1 MSSIKQVQD
10 LQSQIAELTH
20 MNSQLRTKVS
30 DKDPWDTERT
40 DTKRRLSEAHAGTL
54 PGPRQVSFSTLNN
67 FEHVRSNI
75 RTHSKARMAQDLEIC
90 PEVDCWPVFD
100 GEIRRRLWWSIYV
113 RDRIISLET
122 SKSMI
127 INESDCEISL
137 PSSLEDRY
145 IQPNSSF
152 RSMAKP
158 AHFTGFVA
166 NIHITRLYAPLHQ
179 VLRSSVVLPQTL
191 QSFDE
196 ELRLKLL
203 VLPEAYQPD
212 SSALFDVTALPTIFC
227 LLSARFHM
235 YRRNLTPLSGSTER
249 ANALKRCVSV
259 SQDTAKY
266 VSRALHNP
274 PKQDS
279 GKGWEERV
287 ASIASNT
294 GEYKAALVCLHLSR
308 TIGNVRKTNL
318 ACGKNVAFFLERMFD
333 RVRSGQATNQ
343 QLEQD
348 EEMIAYVSA
357 DAQSSLQHSWVW
369 VGDNLTSSSSTQEA
383 APTAIRSPGTDEP
396 MRDAL
401 PLRTPSGS
409 PMNGATEA
417 DDWAQA
423 EQMIRQL
430 MDEHLHRST
439 QPPAYYPP
447 PHNPVKRVQLATD
460 VLSPPKPTPNP
471 SPTPSGTS
479 RISIANII

>member
-1 MSSIKQVQD
+1 
-10 LQSQIAELTH
+10 
-20 MNSQLRTKVS
+20 
-30 DKDPWDTERT
+30 
-40 DTKRRLSEAHAGTL
+40 
-54 PGPRQVSFSTLNN
+54 
-67 FEHVRSNI
+67 
-75 RTHSKARMAQDLEIC
+75 
-90 PEVDCWPVFD
+90 
-100 GEIRRRLWWSIYV
+100 
-113 RDRIISLET
+113 
-122 SKSMI
+122 MI
-127 INESDCEISL
+127 INESDCEVSL

-145 IQPNSSF
+145 IQPNSPF
-152 RSMAKP
+152 RSLAKP

-166 NIHITRLYAPLHQ
+166 NIHITRLYAPLHRIS
-179 VLRSSVVLPQTL
+179 RSSVIPPQTL

-212 SSALFDVTALPTIFC
+212 SSGLFDVTALPTVFC

-259 SQDTAKY
+259 SLDTAKY
-266 VSRALHNP
+266 VSRASHNP

-279 GKGWEERV
+279 GKSWKERV

-294 GEYKAALVCLHLSR
+294 VCLHLWRCILVLCFHGEYKASLVCLHLSR
-308 TIGNVRKTNL
+308 AIGSVRKINT
-318 ACGKNVAFFLERMFD
+318 ACGRNTAFFLERMFD
-333 RVRSGQATNQ
+333 RVRSGQASSQ

-348 EEMIAYVSA
+348 EEMVAYVSA

-369 VGDNLTSSSSTQEA
+369 VGDNLTSSCSTQEA
-383 APTAIRSPGTDEP
+383 TRSAIRSPSGDEP

-409 PMNGATEA
+409 PMNGTTEP

-423 EQMIRQL
+423 EHMIRQL
-430 MDEHLHRST
+430 MDEHLHQST
-439 QPPAYYPP
+439 QPPAYYPT

-460 VLSPPKPTPNP
+460 ALSPPKPPPNP
-471 SPTPSGTS
+471 SPAPSGTS